1 MSFDP
6 ISAAFDIGKS
16 AIERIWPDP
25 IKQAQEINK
34 LQALR
39 TQGNLAELN
48 AHVQLMMG
56 QISINLVEAKSDS
69 LFKSGWRPSIGWIG
83 SISMGYQFVL
93 YPIFIWIWSIL
104 QLKGV
109 IPLEIAPPPIL
120 DTSAL
125 FVIITGMLGIGVMRS
140 VDKRI
145 K

>member
-25 IKQAQEINK
+25 IKQAQELVK
-34 LQALR
+34 LEELR
-39 TQGNLAELN
+39 TSGDLAQLN

-56 QISINLVEAKSDS
+56 QISINLEEAKSES

-104 QLKGV
+104 QLKGT
-109 IPLEIAPPPIL
+109 IPTDVSPPPIL
-120 DTSAL
+120 DTDAL

-140 VDKRI
+140 ADKRI